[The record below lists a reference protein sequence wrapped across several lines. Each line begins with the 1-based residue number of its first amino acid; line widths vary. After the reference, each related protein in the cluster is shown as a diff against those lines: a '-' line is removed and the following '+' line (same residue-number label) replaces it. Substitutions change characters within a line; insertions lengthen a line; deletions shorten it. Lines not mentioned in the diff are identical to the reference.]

1 MRPAPSIAP
10 AHEMLATDATL
21 ETTTLS
27 TYHLFRSFAG
37 PAVCSSTPKISPRS
51 RSNSTLKISTQPS
64 RNSPPSFLLLALL
77 LPFFLWLLAPC
88 ASPASSSAVRDC
100 TWLRLPSLSSWL
112 YPGRPESCATGAPN
126 RSATALRA
134 SGERNRKRATMPAC
148 ETPWGAEVFECTC
161 MW

>member
-27 TYHLFRSFAG
+27 TYHLLRSFAR

-64 RNSPPSFLLLALL
+64 RKSPPSFLLLALL
-77 LPFFLWLLAPC
+77 LTFFLPLLE
-88 ASPASSSAVRDC
+88 ASSSAVRVC
-100 TWLRLPSLSSWL
+100 TWLRLPSGSSWL
-112 YPGRPESCATGAPN
+112 YPDRPESCATGAPN
-126 RSATALRA
+126 RSAIALRA
-134 SGERNRKRATMPAC
+134 SGERNRNRATMPAC